1 MLRHPILAS
10 HWLAQKN
17 PALPLV
23 EPVRH
28 ALVNQFPANS
38 SKAYG
43 FKALAAL
50 KGVTL
55 QFRQWLYNN
64 CVEVS
69 GVDDYEGN
77 YY

>member
-1 MLRHPILAS
+1 MLRHPILAP

-17 PALPLV
+17 LALPLV

-28 ALVNQFPANS
+28 ALVSQFPANS

-55 QFRQWLYNN
+55 QFRQCYITTVLK
-64 CVEVS
+64 
-69 GVDDYEGN
+69 
-77 YY
+77 

>member
-1 MLRHPILAS
+1 MRLKVARCSELSIDSLDLID
-10 HWLAQKN
+10 WEG
-17 PALPLV
+17 ALSLV

-55 QFRQWLYNN
+55 QFRQCYITDVLI
-64 CVEVS
+64 
-69 GVDDYEGN
+69 
-77 YY
+77 

>member
-1 MLRHPILAS
+1 MFRHPILAS

-55 QFRQWLYNN
+55 QFGQCYITTVLK
-64 CVEVS
+64 
-69 GVDDYEGN
+69 
-77 YY
+77 